1 MLTIRLQRVGK
12 KSQAYFRVVVTEHTK
27 KPKGEALELLG
38 SYDPHQKKLAVKK
51 EKITEWISK
60 GAQVSPTLNNL
71 MVNYKI
77 WDAPKVQSWKVKV
90 SVKNKKEEA
99 VKAKQAPASAEKTTE
114 AEAQEGEVAPEPEV
128 AA

>member
-12 KSQAYFRVVVTEHTK
+12 KGQAYFRVAVTEHTK

-38 SYDPHQKKLAVKK
+38 SYDPHQKKLVVKK
-51 EKITEWISK
+51 EKIMEWISK

-77 WDAPKVQSWKVKV
+77 WDMPKVQSWKVKV

-99 VKAKQAPASAEKTTE
+99 AKAKQAPAIVEKTIE
-114 AEAQEGEVAPEPEV
+114 AEPQKAEDVQE
-128 AA
+128 AAVV